1 MERTKQRVLCVDDDI
16 TTCEVM
22 GFILRDFELICAH
35 TKAEAL
41 DKVISDQF
49 DLIILDYHLPDG
61 TGVEV
66 CSFIRAFDNRT
77 PIYFCTTT
85 SSLSE
90 EEAIA
95 VGAQGI
101 IKKGL
106 VFTETLLKIVQQLRP
121 SSSQP

>member
-1 MERTKQRVLCVDDDI
+1 MERTKQRVLCVDDDA
-16 TTCEVM
+16 TTCEVI
-22 GFILRDFELICAH
+22 GLILRDFELISAH

-41 DKVISDQF
+41 NKVSAEQF

-61 TGVEV
+61 TGVEI
-66 CSFIRAFDNRT
+66 CSFIRAFDKRT
-77 PIYFCTTT
+77 TIYFCTTT

-90 EEAIA
+90 EQAIA

-106 VFTETLLKIVQQLRP
+106 VFTETLLKIVRQLPP
-121 SSSQP
+121 SSSQL

>member
-1 MERTKQRVLCVDDDI
+1 MERTKQRVLCVDDDV
-16 TTCEVM
+16 TTCEVIS
-22 GFILRDFELICAH
+22 FILRGYEVIPAR
-35 TKAEAL
+35 TRAEAL
-41 DKVISDQF
+41 DKVIAEQF
-49 DLIILDYHLPDG
+49 DLILLDYHLPDG

-66 CSFIRAFDNRT
+66 CSFIRAFDKRT

-90 EEAIA
+90 EQAIT

-101 IKKGL
+101 IKKG
-106 VFTETLLKIVQQLRP
+106 VAFTETLLKIVQQLPP